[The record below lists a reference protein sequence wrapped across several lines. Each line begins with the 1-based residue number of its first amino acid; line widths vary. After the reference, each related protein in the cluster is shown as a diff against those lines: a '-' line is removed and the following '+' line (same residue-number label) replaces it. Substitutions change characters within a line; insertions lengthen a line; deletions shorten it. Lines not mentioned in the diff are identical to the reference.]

1 MVNTRNRNYDESG
14 SGRTIEQE
22 QIQANTTLLTM
33 LHSIVERNGLLIQE
47 FNGSIKERYEELE
60 EEHEGLKL
68 KYGLILKRYKEKAD
82 DLEDCKDQLVGYERS
97 IQQRQKLQTE
107 LECTSVIIVLLF
119 FAFIG
124 VALLY
129 TYYMNMFCKRSLV

>member
-1 MVNTRNRNYDESG
+1 MVNTRRRNYE
-14 SGRTIEQE
+14 IEDSRNIEEE
-22 QIQANTTLLTM
+22 QIQTNNTLLTM
-33 LHSIVERNGLLIQE
+33 LRSMVERNSLLIQE

-68 KYGLILKRYKEKAD
+68 KYGLILKRYKEKSE
-82 DLEDCKDQLVGYERS
+82 DLEDYKDRAVGYERA
-97 IQQRQKLQTE
+97 IQERQRLQTD
-107 LECTSVIIVLLF
+107 LECNSVILVLLF

-129 TYYMNMFCKRSLV
+129 TYYMNMFCKRV

>member
-1 MVNTRNRNYDESG
+1 MVNTRRRNYETEDS
-14 SGRTIEQE
+14 RNIEQE
-22 QIQANTTLLTM
+22 QIQTNNTLLTM
-33 LHSIVERNGLLIQE
+33 LRSIVERNSLLIQE

-68 KYGLILKRYKEKAD
+68 KYNFILKRYKENVE
-82 DLEDCKDQLVGYERS
+82 DLEDYKDRAVGYERA
-97 IQQRQKLQTE
+97 IQERQRLQTD
-107 LECTSVIIVLLF
+107 LECNSVILVLLF

-129 TYYMNMFCKRSLV
+129 TYYMNMFCKRV

>member
-1 MVNTRNRNYDESG
+1 
-14 SGRTIEQE
+14 
-22 QIQANTTLLTM
+22 M
-33 LHSIVERNGLLIQE
+33 LRSIVERNSLLIQE

-68 KYGLILKRYKEKAD
+68 KYNFILKRYKENVE
-82 DLEDCKDQLVGYERS
+82 DLEDYKDRAVGYERA
-97 IQQRQKLQTE
+97 IQERQRLQTD
-107 LECTSVIIVLLF
+107 LECNSVILVLLF

-129 TYYMNMFCKRSLV
+129 TYYMNMFCKRV